1 MSARPPR
8 LDGDQIAAHVAVLSR
23 EPFRQVLE
31 LFLQAAPDVDDIA
44 EFAKRYPDRWAQA
57 VTMIGKLSGYHER
70 MHVDHEHRHLVAIH
84 EMSDMELMQRLH
96 EVMQKLG
103 IDSDRLPDMRKLP
116 ALGNGSGSET
126 AE

>member
-31 LFLQAAPDVDDIA
+31 LFLQAAPDVDSVA

-57 VTMIGKLSGYHER
+57 LIMIGKLSGFHER
-70 MHVDHEHRHLVAIH
+70 MQVDHEHRHLVAIH

-96 EVMQKLG
+96 KVMKQLG
-103 IDSDRLPDMRKLP
+103 IQSDRLPDMRKLRLV
-116 ALGNGSGSET
+116 ANGKSDAGE
-126 AE
+126 

>member
-8 LDGDQIAAHVAVLSR
+8 LDGDQIAAHIAAGSR

-31 LFLQAAPDVDDIA
+31 LFLAAAPDVDDIA

-57 VTMIGKLSGYHER
+57 LIMIGKLSGYHER
-70 MHVDHEHRHLVAIH
+70 MEVSHEHRHLLAIH

-96 EVMQKLG
+96 EVMKQLG
-103 IDSDRLPDMRKLP
+103 IQSDQLPDTRKLR
-116 ALGNGSGSET
+116 LVTNGKSDAGE
-126 AE
+126 